1 MEEQKTPNNQSNL
14 DHYKATVIETV
25 WYWHKNRNMD
35 QQNRIE
41 SPEINPH
48 SYAHPVHN
56 RGDKT
61 KENTIF
67 SRSDAGKTEQL
78 HVKE

>member
-35 QQNRIE
+35 Q
-41 SPEINPH
+41 
-48 SYAHPVHN
+48 
-56 RGDKT
+56 
-61 KENTIF
+61 
-67 SRSDAGKTEQL
+67 
-78 HVKE
+78 

>member
-1 MEEQKTPNNQSNL
+1 MEWEESGFLTSGFIMEIRASKQ
-14 DHYKATVIETV
+14 
-25 WYWHKNRNMD
+25 YWHKNRNTD
-35 QQNRIE
+35 ERNRIE

-48 SYAHPVHN
+48 SYGHLVHN